1 MAKRGKAHFWF
12 EIYPSVHK
20 ELLPVMPQF
29 TGILCSEFICVLD
42 SCSAFCSYAGL
53 GCSNSENHENSWFA
67 TDVAGSTVR

>member
-29 TGILCSEFICVLD
+29 TGILCSEFICVSLIHAVHSVHMLD
-42 SCSAFCSYAGL
+42 WVVQTVKIMKTHGL
-53 GCSNSENHENSWFA
+53 QLMLQA
-67 TDVAGSTVR
+67 AL